1 MIARKPFTL
10 VAALLFLIITAA
22 HLYRLA
28 VGLQVEIG
36 GTAVPQTASWLGAAI
51 AGLLGVMLVIEA
63 RR

>member
-10 VAALLFLIITAA
+10 IAALLFLIIMAV

-28 VGLQVEIG
+28 VGLEVVTG
-36 GTAVPQTASWLGAAI
+36 RAVVPQTASWLGAAI
-51 AGLLGVMLVIEA
+51 AGLLGVMLIIEA